1 MKIYTKKKIMN
12 NYYHYFLMLL
22 SVNVIVLLSDPTM
35 CTDEAVD
42 ENMDNEIDNLIADN
56 DRMALPYRRLPE
68 SADGFRY
75 EICKI
80 FFQKELKI
88 VDYLTHKY
96 HYNQHLRVIAAN
108 ITLTRMQLLN
118 KFCELDINF
127 VLSFFKSANNLL
139 GKTREYTHYA
149 FQAYQRAIQSETA
162 LSIPQIMCVSNN
174 YYDKYTNS
182 FNVSA
187 FRQISAESL
196 TALSNSWMPY
206 LTTQLKLNSSLA
218 SSDCNSLNTT
228 YDQKGYKYRVSKQ
241 MALFDVLD
249 ASLKKLN

>member
-1 MKIYTKKKIMN
+1 MN
-12 NYYHYFLMLL
+12 YHYFLVLL
-22 SVNVIVLLSDPTM
+22 SVNVWLDTGM
-35 CTDEAVD
+35 CDHPINEDV
-42 ENMDNEIDNLIADN
+42 DNEIDNLIADN

-68 SADGFRY
+68 SADRFTY

-88 VDYLTHKY
+88 ADYLTHKY

-108 ITLTRMQLLN
+108 ITLTRMRLLN

-127 VLSFFKSANNLL
+127 MINLFKVANKNL
-139 GKTREYTHYA
+139 GETREYTHYA
-149 FQAYQRAIQSETA
+149 FQAYQRATQSHTA
-162 LSIPQIMCVSNN
+162 LSIPQIMCVSKN
-174 YYDKYTNS
+174 YYEKYTNT
-182 FNVSA
+182 FHNPE

-196 TALSNSWMPY
+196 TAMSDSWMPY
-206 LTTQLKLNSSLA
+206 LTTQLKLNNTLA

-228 YDQKGYKYRVSKQ
+228 YDPKGPKFRVSRQ

-249 ASLKKLN
+249 ASLKI